1 MLVILRDVGT
11 EIDDELARKT
21 DYKIARIEVAR

>member
-1 MLVILRDVGT
+1 VILRDVGT
-11 EIDDELARKT
+11 EIDDELARKI